1 MQDTDPSRRGASRP
15 HGSVPFRNP
24 DREAIHALLKRA
36 RTIAI
41 VGLSDNPQRP
51 SYGVGRGLQ
60 NYGYRIVP
68 VNPALDRLWGE
79 RAVPDLDHVGDAL
92 HPGERIDVVDV
103 FRAPE
108 HVDEI
113 VDACIR
119 NGFPAIWLQE
129 GVVNAAAARRAAEAG
144 LTVVMDL
151 CIFKT
156 RASFTTF

>member
-1 MQDTDPSRRGASRP
+1 
-15 HGSVPFRNP
+15 
-24 DREAIHALLKRA
+24 
-36 RTIAI
+36 
-41 VGLSDNPQRP
+41 
-51 SYGVGRGLQ
+51 
-60 NYGYRIVP
+60 
-68 VNPALDRLWGE
+68 
-79 RAVPDLDHVGDAL
+79 VGDAL